1 VENRLIRGEFQKLE
15 LEDTILLYFPQF
27 LDNNEADFWFEY
39 LNSTISFQSGEIKL
53 FGKMF
58 KKPRLEAFFADG
70 NLSYSYSGQQ
80 LNTQRITDELNEL
93 KTRVESVSQL
103 DFNAILVNLYRDGQD
118 SNGWHADNEK
128 ELGSDPLIASVSL
141 GAERIFE
148 MQHIHSKTRIKL
160 NLEHGSLLCML
171 QGSQRF
177 WKHQLPKDKSVHLP
191 RINLTFRKIFT

>member
-1 VENRLIRGEFQKLE
+1 MENRLFRGEFQKLE

-53 FGKMF
+53 FGKTF
-58 KKPRLEAFFADG
+58 KKPRLEAFFADE

-148 MQHIHSKTRIKL
+148 MQHIHSKKRIKL

-177 WKHQLPKDKSVHLP
+177 WKHQLPKDKSVDLP
-191 RINLTFRKIFT
+191 RINLTFRKICT

>member
-1 VENRLIRGEFQKLE
+1 VENRLFKGEFQKLE

-27 LDNNEADFWFEY
+27 LDNNEADFWFEN

-53 FGKMF
+53 FGKTF

-148 MQHIHSKTRIKL
+148 MQHIHSKKRIKL
-160 NLEHGSLLCML
+160 NLEHGSLLFML

>member
-1 VENRLIRGEFQKLE
+1 MGNSLFGGEFQKLE
-15 LEDTILLYFPQF
+15 LEDSVLLYFPQF
-27 LDNNEADFWFEY
+27 LDNNEADFWFDY
-39 LNSTISFQSGEIKL
+39 LVASIPFQSGDIKL
-53 FGKMF
+53 FGKTY

-80 LNTQRITDELNEL
+80 LNTQLITKEL
-93 KTRVESVSQL
+93 KELKSRVESVSQL
-103 DFNAILVNLYRDGQD
+103 DFNAILVNLYRNGED

-128 ELGSDPLIASVSL
+128 ELGNDPLIASVSL

-148 MQHIHSKTRIKL
+148 MQHIHSKKRIKL
-160 NLEHGSLLCML
+160 TLEHGSLLCML

-177 WKHQLPKDKSVHLP
+177 WKHQLPKDKKVNSP

>member
-1 VENRLIRGEFQKLE
+1 MENRLFRGEFQKLE
-15 LEDTILLYFPQF
+15 LEDTILLYFPNF
-27 LDNNEADFWFEY
+27 LDNIEADFWFEN

-53 FGKMF
+53 FGKTF

-148 MQHIHSKTRIKL
+148 MQHIHSKKRIKL

>member
-1 VENRLIRGEFQKLE
+1 MENRLFRGEFQKLE
-15 LEDTILLYFPQF
+15 LEDTTLLYFPQF
-27 LDNNEADFWFEY
+27 LYNNEADFWFEY

-191 RINLTFRKIFT
+191 RINLTFRKIFA

>member
-1 VENRLIRGEFQKLE
+1 VENRLFKGEFQKLE

-27 LDNNEADFWFEY
+27 LDNNEADFWFEN

-53 FGKMF
+53 FGKTF

-70 NLSYSYSGQQ
+70 NLSYSYSGQK
-80 LNTQRITDELNEL
+80 LNTQRITHELNEL

-148 MQHIHSKTRIKL
+148 MQHIHSKKRIKL

-191 RINLTFRKIFT
+191 RVNLTFRKIFT

>member
-1 VENRLIRGEFQKLE
+1 MENSLFGGEFQTLE
-15 LEDTILLYFPQF
+15 LEDTVLLYFPNF
-27 LDNNEADFWFEY
+27 LDNKEADFWFYY
-39 LNSTISFQSGEIKL
+39 LVSSIPFQAGDIKL
-53 FGKMF
+53 FGKTY

-148 MQHIHSKTRIKL
+148 MQHIHSKKRTKL

-191 RINLTFRKIFT
+191 RVNLTFRKIFT

>member
-1 VENRLIRGEFQKLE
+1 MENRLFRGEFQKFE

-27 LDNNEADFWFEY
+27 LDNNEADFWFEN
-39 LNSTISFQSGEIKL
+39 LNSTILFQSGEITL
-53 FGKMF
+53 FGKTF

-80 LNTQRITDELNEL
+80 LNTQRITEELKEL

-148 MQHIHSKTRIKL
+148 MQHIHSKKRIKL
-160 NLEHGSLLCML
+160 TLEHGSLLCML

-191 RINLTFRKIFT
+191 RINLTFRKIFA

>member
-1 VENRLIRGEFQKLE
+1 MENRLFRGEFQKLE
-15 LEDTILLYFPQF
+15 LEDTTLLYFPQF
-27 LDNNEADFWFEY
+27 LDNNEADFWFEN
-39 LNSTISFQSGEIKL
+39 LNSTILFQSGDIKL
-53 FGKMF
+53 FGKTY

-103 DFNAILVNLYRDGQD
+103 DFNAILVNFYRDGQD

-148 MQHIHSKTRIKL
+148 MQHIHSKKRIKL

-191 RINLTFRKIFT
+191 RVNLTFRKIFT

>member
-1 VENRLIRGEFQKLE
+1 MENRLFKGEFQKLE

-27 LDNNEADFWFEY
+27 LDNNEADFWFEN

-53 FGKMF
+53 FGKTF

-70 NLSYSYSGQQ
+70 NLSYSYSGQK
-80 LNTQRITDELNEL
+80 LNTQRITHELNEL

-148 MQHIHSKTRIKL
+148 MQHIHSKKRIKL

-191 RINLTFRKIFT
+191 RVNLTFRKIFT

>member
-1 VENRLIRGEFQKLE
+1 MENRLFRGEFQKFE

-27 LDNNEADFWFEY
+27 LDNNEADFWFEN
-39 LNSTISFQSGEIKL
+39 LNSTILFQSGEITL
-53 FGKMF
+53 FGKTF

-80 LNTQRITDELNEL
+80 LNTQRITEELKEL

-118 SNGWHADNEK
+118 SNGWHSDNEK
-128 ELGSDPLIASVSL
+128 ELGPDPIIASLSL
-141 GAERIFE
+141 GAERVFE
-148 MQHIHSKTRIKL
+148 MQHTHSKKRIKL

>member
-1 VENRLIRGEFQKLE
+1 MENRLFRGEFQKLE

-27 LDNNEADFWFEY
+27 LDNNEADFWFEN

-53 FGKMF
+53 FGKTF

-148 MQHIHSKTRIKL
+148 MQHIHSKKRIKL

-191 RINLTFRKIFT
+191 RVNLTFRKIFT

>member
-1 VENRLIRGEFQKLE
+1 MENRLFRGEFQKLE

-191 RINLTFRKIFT
+191 RINLTFRKIFA

>member
-1 VENRLIRGEFQKLE
+1 MENRLFRGEFQKLE
-15 LEDTILLYFPQF
+15 LEDTILLYFPNF
-27 LDNNEADFWFEY
+27 LDNIEADFWFEN

-53 FGKMF
+53 FGKTF

-128 ELGSDPLIASVSL
+128 ELGSNPLIASVSL

-148 MQHIHSKTRIKL
+148 MQHIHSKKRIKL

-191 RINLTFRKIFT
+191 RINLTFRKIFA

>member
-1 VENRLIRGEFQKLE
+1 MENRLFRGEFQKLE

-27 LDNNEADFWFEY
+27 LDNNEADFWFEN
-39 LNSTISFQSGEIKL
+39 LNSSISFQSGEIKL
-53 FGKMF
+53 FGKTF

-148 MQHIHSKTRIKL
+148 MQHIHSKKRIKL

-177 WKHQLPKDKSVHLP
+177 WKHQLPKDKSVDLP
-191 RINLTFRKIFT
+191 RLNLTFRKIFA

>member
-1 VENRLIRGEFQKLE
+1 VENRLFRGEFQKLE
-15 LEDTILLYFPQF
+15 LEDTTLLYFPQF
-27 LDNNEADFWFEY
+27 LDNNEADFWFEN
-39 LNSTISFQSGEIKL
+39 LNSTILFQSGEIKL
-53 FGKMF
+53 FGKTF

-70 NLSYSYSGQQ
+70 NLSYSYSGQK
-80 LNTQRITDELNEL
+80 LNTQRITHELNEL

-148 MQHIHSKTRIKL
+148 MQHINSKKRIKL

-191 RINLTFRKIFT
+191 RVNLTFRKIFT

>member
-1 VENRLIRGEFQKLE
+1 VGNSLFGGEFQKLE
-15 LEDTILLYFPQF
+15 LEDSVLLYFPQF
-27 LDNNEADFWFEY
+27 LDNNEADFWFDY
-39 LNSTISFQSGEIKL
+39 LVASIPFQSGDIKL
-53 FGKMF
+53 FGKTY

-80 LNTQRITDELNEL
+80 LNTQLITKEL
-93 KTRVESVSQL
+93 KELKSRVESVSQL
-103 DFNAILVNLYRDGQD
+103 DFNAILVNLYRNGED

-128 ELGSDPLIASVSL
+128 ELGNDPLIASVSL

-148 MQHIHSKTRIKL
+148 MQHILSKKRIKL
-160 NLEHGSLLCML
+160 TLEHGSLLCML

-177 WKHQLPKDKSVHLP
+177 WKHQLPKDKKVNSP

>member
-1 VENRLIRGEFQKLE
+1 VENRLFRGEFQKLE

-191 RINLTFRKIFT
+191 RINLTFRKIFA

>member
-1 VENRLIRGEFQKLE
+1 VENRLFRGEFQKLE
-15 LEDTILLYFPQF
+15 LEDTILLYFPNF
-27 LDNNEADFWFEY
+27 LDNIEADFWFEN

-53 FGKMF
+53 FGKTF

-148 MQHIHSKTRIKL
+148 MQHIHSKKRIKL

>member
-1 VENRLIRGEFQKLE
+1 MENRLFRGEFQKLE
-15 LEDTILLYFPQF
+15 LEDTTLLYFPQF
-27 LDNNEADFWFEY
+27 LYNNEADFWFEY
-39 LNSTISFQSGEIKL
+39 LNSTISFQSGDIKL
-53 FGKMF
+53 FGKTY

-191 RINLTFRKIFT
+191 RINLTFRKIFA

>member
-1 VENRLIRGEFQKLE
+1 MENRLFRGEFQKLE
-15 LEDTILLYFPQF
+15 LEDTTLLYFPQF
-27 LDNNEADFWFEY
+27 LDNNEADFWFEN
-39 LNSTISFQSGEIKL
+39 LNSTILFQSGEIKL
-53 FGKMF
+53 FGKTF

-148 MQHIHSKTRIKL
+148 MQHIHSKKRIKL
-160 NLEHGSLLCML
+160 NLEHGSLLFML